1 MEEKINFTGMSP
13 AVAAKE
19 ILLRA
24 ANYGNTY
31 DFTEQDILDAIQ
43 HFSNRNLIASRRWA
57 YMKKRG
63 VWDYAVQ
70 GVVMAAE
77 AEHPDL

>member
-1 MEEKINFTGMSP
+1 MEEKINFIGMSP
-13 AVAAKE
+13 ANAAQA
-19 ILLRA
+19 ILMRA
-24 ANYGNTY
+24 ANYGSVY

-43 HFSNRNLIASRRWA
+43 HFSNRNLIAARRWA

-70 GVVMAAE
+70 GAVLAAE
-77 AEHPDL
+77 AENPDL